1 VRLSSER
8 RAEFAELAAEA
19 RALVLPQPHTRRA
32 AIISATRRRAQ
43 SRSAV
48 SISSMHAVFDQRCV
62 AVAEI
67 DDCSLPV
74 LKRCSRLS
82 IDSSIS
88 HLPKACARR
97 KIHVERE

>member
-1 VRLSSER
+1 MRLSSER

-67 DDCSLPV
+67 DDCSLPCCCDQV
-74 LKRCSRLS
+74 
-82 IDSSIS
+82 IGTA
-88 HLPKACARR
+88 HG
-97 KIHVERE
+97 